1 MNKINGFIV
10 VATADN
16 ISKMTNHEIH
26 LLADLLSST
35 TNGVVLS
42 NAISFFVQ
50 DKQQSKIEAE
60 ETVC

>member
-16 ISKMTNHEIH
+16 ISKMSSEEIN

-42 NAISFFVQ
+42 NAISFLVQ
-50 DKQQSKIEAE
+50 DKQQSKIESE